1 MPGIFWLV
9 PVISL
14 VTILFII
21 YLARYVLAK
30 DTGTPKMRE
39 VGDMIFEGAW
49 AFLNRQ
55 YRTIGILSIFVAVA
69 VGVVVGALV
78 RRQHPR

>member
-9 PVISL
+9 PVVAL
-14 VTILFII
+14 VTVIFII

-30 DTGTPKMRE
+30 DTGTPKMKE
-39 VGDMIFEGAW
+39 IGDMIFQGAW

-55 YRTIGILSIFVAVA
+55 YRTIAMYRGD
-69 VGVVVGALV
+69 
-78 RRQHPR
+78 RRHYHRRPGRRAWRR